1 MKMAFNIGFI
11 ILGLAVG
18 YGYGVYQWRGM
29 AVLESYAIGYDQG
42 YVCGLSDASTPG
54 AEVVQFSPDGKIISK
69 TKNP

>member
-29 AVLESYAIGYDQG
+29 AVLESYELGYNHG
-42 YVCGLSDASTPG
+42 YMSGASDASIPG
-54 AEVVQFSPDGKIISK
+54 AEVVKVSPEGKIISK